1 MKKLVIEFSN
11 ERLIT
16 PSGLSLVGQMLGKSS
31 FIKKCNNMKVDGK
44 RSQSQIKNGDILLS
58 YIGLLCQ
65 GKTSYDSINEM
76 SDDPEYY
83 RLALGITRAIP
94 SAETLRQRMDD
105 IGSSLREEILNANV
119 DMFNSFNVQPSAL
132 ESGLVPLDLDVT
144 PMDNSKTHKE
154 GVAHTYKGFDG
165 YAPMMAYIG
174 TEGFLANTE
183 LREGS
188 QHCQCNTPAF
198 LKQTLRLGHQ
208 LTDKQLLVR
217 MDAGNDAAENLGILI
232 EDGSWF
238 IVKRNLRRG
247 KSKTIT
253 MRIVYEV
260 IERTT
265 DKNGQFLLVPDIECN
280 TIWTNLGWSDDDII
294 NGYHAHGECEQFH
307 SEIKTDMDVE
317 RLPSGKFDTNELVL
331 ELTVLAYNILR
342 LIGQE
347 SLKSKRAP
355 KTKHPVKRRRIRTV
369 IGNLIQIAGHI
380 TTHGRRIVLA
390 IGCSNVWRHVFMDI
404 YNRFA
409 LA

>member
-1 MKKLVIEFSN
+1 M
-11 ERLIT
+11 
-16 PSGLSLVGQMLGKSS
+16 QMFPCL
-31 FIKKCNNMKVDGK
+31 
-44 RSQSQIKNGDILLS
+44 
-58 YIGLLCQ
+58 
-65 GKTSYDSINEM
+65 
-76 SDDPEYY
+76 
-83 RLALGITRAIP
+83 
-94 SAETLRQRMDD
+94 
-105 IGSSLREEILNANV
+105 
-119 DMFNSFNVQPSAL
+119 
-132 ESGLVPLDLDVT
+132 
-144 PMDNSKTHKE
+144 
-154 GVAHTYKGFDG
+154 
-165 YAPMMAYIG
+165 
-174 TEGFLANTE
+174 
-183 LREGS
+183 
-188 QHCQCNTPAF
+188 
-198 LKQTLRLGHQ
+198 
-208 LTDKQLLVR
+208 
-217 MDAGNDAAENLGILI
+217 NDAAENLGILI

-247 KSKTIT
+247 ESKEDWIAKVKECCKDIRNPRDGKTVYIGSSWKDVAYTDSEGESKTIT

-265 DKNGQFLLVPDIECN
+265 DKNGQFLLVPDVECN

-347 SLKSKRAP
+347 SLKSRRAP

-369 IGNLIQIAGHI
+369 IGNLIQIAGHV
-380 TTHGRRIVLA
+380 TTHGRRIALA
-390 IGCSNVWRHVFMDI
+390 IGCSNVWRHAFMDV